1 MNDLTQ
7 VSQQP
12 SNAEEVYWEY
22 VVQLRVRSTWD
33 KNYQDFLYDL
43 EDEFFNP
50 ETFGKD
56 YRLLTSQSYL
66 PHSTKG
72 VLVKPLEVYA
82 VRIGSEDLISQV
94 EIEVKNHNHESDI
107 PL

>member
-12 SNAEEVYWEY
+12 SNAEEKEYWEY

-33 KNYQDFLYDL
+33 KNYRDFLYDL

-56 YRLLTSQSYL
+56 YRLLTSQSY
-66 PHSTKG
+66 HCTKG
-72 VLVKPLEVYA
+72 LLEKPLEVYE
-82 VRIGSEDLISQV
+82 SWNDEISQV
-94 EIEVKNHNHESDI
+94 EIEVENYNHESDI

>member
-7 VSQQP
+7 VGQQP
-12 SNAEEVYWEY
+12 SNAEKEQYWEY
-22 VVQLRVRSTWD
+22 VVQLKVRSTWD
-33 KNYQDFLYDL
+33 KNYRDFLYDL

-56 YRLLTSQSYL
+56 YRLLTSQSC
-66 PHSTKG
+66 HCTKG
-72 VLVKPLEVYA
+72 LLVKPLEVYE
-82 VRIGSEDLISQV
+82 SWNDEISQV
-94 EIEVKNHNHESDI
+94 EIEVENYNHESDI

>member
-12 SNAEEVYWEY
+12 SNAEEKDYWEY

-33 KNYQDFLYDL
+33 KNYRDFLYDL

-56 YRLLTSQSYL
+56 YRLLTSQSYHCRTGL
-66 PHSTKG
+66 
-72 VLVKPLEVYA
+72 LEKPLEVYE
-82 VRIGSEDLISQV
+82 SWNDEISQL
-94 EIEVKNHNHESDI
+94 EIEVENYNHESDI

>member
-7 VSQQP
+7 VGQQP
-12 SNAEEVYWEY
+12 SNAEKEQYWEY

-33 KNYQDFLYDL
+33 KNYRDFLYDL

-56 YRLLTSQSYL
+56 YRLLTSQSY
-66 PHSTKG
+66 HRTKG
-72 VLVKPLEVYA
+72 LLEKPLEVYE
-82 VRIGSEDLISQV
+82 SWNDEISQV
-94 EIEVKNHNHESDI
+94 EIEVENYNHESDI

>member
-12 SNAEEVYWEY
+12 SNAEEKDYWEY

-33 KNYQDFLYDL
+33 KNYRDFLYDL

-56 YRLLTSQSYL
+56 YRLLTSQSY
-66 PHSTKG
+66 HCSKG
-72 VLVKPLEVYA
+72 LLEKPLEVYE

>member
-12 SNAEEVYWEY
+12 SNAEEKDYWEY

-33 KNYQDFLYDL
+33 KNYRDFLYDL

-56 YRLLTSQSYL
+56 YRLLTSQSY
-66 PHSTKG
+66 HCSKG
-72 VLVKPLEVYA
+72 LLGLLEKPLEVYE
-82 VRIGSEDLISQV
+82 SWNDEISQV
-94 EIEVKNHNHESDI
+94 EIEVENYNHESDI

>member
-12 SNAEEVYWEY
+12 SNAEDKDYWEY

-33 KNYQDFLYDL
+33 KNYQHFLYDL

-56 YRLLTSQSYL
+56 YRLLTSQSYQC
-66 PHSTKG
+66 TKG

-82 VRIGSEDLISQV
+82 VRIGSEDLISQA